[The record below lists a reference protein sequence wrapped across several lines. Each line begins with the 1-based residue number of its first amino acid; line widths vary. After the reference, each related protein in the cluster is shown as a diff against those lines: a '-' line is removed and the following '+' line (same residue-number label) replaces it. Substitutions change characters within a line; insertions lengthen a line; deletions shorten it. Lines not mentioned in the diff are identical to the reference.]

1 MKILGNNS
9 LSSKLLTGV
18 RIITVLTIM
27 AMVIITIITI
37 KDFRDILNGQTDK
50 VSETVLIAGIFIGG
64 FLFITMLIYLTSFF
78 SNLKDE
84 ICFDECNITLLKK
97 ISNLI
102 LSGSIIYGIM
112 SILHII
118 FSNNYMDIIT
128 YNVFSWILTIIMI
141 CISLGMKV
149 FIEIYKK
156 AIEYKKENDFTI

>member
-27 AMVIITIITI
+27 AMAIITMITI
-37 KDFRDILNGQTDK
+37 KDFRDILNGQTEK

-102 LSGSIIYGIM
+102 L
-112 SILHII
+112 
-118 FSNNYMDIIT
+118 
-128 YNVFSWILTIIMI
+128 
-141 CISLGMKV
+141 
-149 FIEIYKK
+149 
-156 AIEYKKENDFTI
+156 